1 MIKYSFR
8 QIRHYRKVRSH
19 MIGISILFNA
29 YYKHP
34 WFRLVSRSIRQ
45 HPDQLRQQVQ
55 GPDSDSQSSPGVV
68 LEKAGH
74 RMARM
79 SQDVSRERFGDM
91 QLCKQLDDLYGR
103 RLLERSKVW
112 LAEWETLLPR
122 PSLKGSAV
130 SANLVNLPPTVK
142 GRQGCCKIE
151 GGWGRLK
158 CMLIVICRSA

>member
-1 MIKYSFR
+1 
-8 QIRHYRKVRSH
+8 

-74 RMARM
+74 RTARM

-91 QLCKQLDDLYGR
+91 QLCNAAVQCSLITCTAEGYWKDPKCGWRNER
-103 RLLERSKVW
+103 RCYQGLHWKGAQSLLIWWTCLPLWKVD
-112 LAEWETLLPR
+112 
-122 PSLKGSAV
+122 KAV
-130 SANLVNLPPTVK
+130 A
-142 GRQGCCKIE
+142 
-151 GGWGRLK
+151 RLK
-158 CMLIVICRSA
+158 EVGDVWSACWLWSAGLHSAPVWGT